1 MPAVVVLAGTV
12 AIDGAFPHAVRRLRE
27 ACPKIDWREGLGSG
41 GAAITLA
48 SDPAMKEGAFRVET
62 GDGMGV
68 RVTGGGVPG
77 VIYAVEDM
85 VARGGTDP
93 ARLAVAPAR

>member
-1 MPAVVVLAGTV
+1 MPAVIVLAGTV

-27 ACPKIDWREGLGSG
+27 AFPKIDWREGRGSG
-41 GAAITLA
+41 GATITLV

-62 GDGMGV
+62 GNGMDV

-85 VARGGTDP
+85 IARGGTDP
-93 ARLAVAPAR
+93 SRLAVSP